1 MKLATIVA
9 AIAGIVLGTGII
21 AYFGFGHIV
30 QALLSV
36 GWGGFAA
43 VCAFHLA
50 LFGVLGLAW
59 RVIVPTP
66 SARLWT
72 FVWGRLI
79 RDSGSE
85 VLPLSQLGG
94 FVMGARAA
102 TLAGLTATMAFASTV
117 VDVTLEVV
125 AQIAYIALGI
135 VLLAQQAPQS
145 GVVVPL
151 GIGLAV
157 AVAATIG
164 FVVVQHHGFAWLERL
179 AKRSASRMLPGAR
192 ARAASVQSVIH
203 ALYGHR
209 RGLVLGILLHLAGWI
224 ANGIEAYI
232 ALRFMGVPIG
242 IGAVLAIESLLYAAR
257 SAAFAVPNAVGVQEG
272 AYVLLGGLFGLGP
285 EVVLALSLLKRARDL
300 IIGIPALLIWQVQEG
315 GQVWQRRV
323 AARPRARE

>member
-1 MKLATIVA
+1 MRLATIVT
-9 AIAGIVLGTGII
+9 AIAGLALGTGII

-43 VCAFHLA
+43 VCGFHLV
-50 LFGVLGLAW
+50 LFGLLGLAW
-59 RVIVPTP
+59 RVIVPAP
-66 SARLWT
+66 AAGVWT
-72 FVWGRLI
+72 FIWGRLI

-102 TLAGLTATMAFASTV
+102 ALTGLAAPVAFASTV
-117 VDVTLEVV
+117 VDVTLEVM

-135 VLLAQQAPQS
+135 ALLARQAPQS
-145 GVVVPL
+145 DAVVPL

-157 AVAATIG
+157 AIAATIG
-164 FVVVQHHGFAWLERL
+164 FVIVQRRGFAWLETL
-179 AKRSASRMLPGAR
+179 AKRSASRMLPSALAHG
-192 ARAASVQSVIH
+192 ASVQSAIH
-203 ALYGHR
+203 AIYGYP
-209 RGLVLGILLHLAGWI
+209 RGLALGILLHLVGWI
-224 ANGIEAYI
+224 ANGVEAYI

-272 AYVLLGGLFGLGP
+272 AYVVLGGLFGLGP
-285 EVVLALSLLKRARDL
+285 EIVLALSLLKRARDL
-300 IIGIPALLIWQVQEG
+300 IIGIPALLAWQALEG
-315 GQVWQRRV
+315 GQLWQRRAV
-323 AARPRARE
+323 RSEARD